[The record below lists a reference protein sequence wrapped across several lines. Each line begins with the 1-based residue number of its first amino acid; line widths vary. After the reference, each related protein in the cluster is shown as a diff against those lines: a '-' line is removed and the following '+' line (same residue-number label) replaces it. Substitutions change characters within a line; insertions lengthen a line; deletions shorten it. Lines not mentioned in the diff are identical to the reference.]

1 MGPGADVTRNVYLEQ
16 SDTDT
21 RKLLYIPKL
30 S

>member
-1 MGPGADVTRNVYLEQ
+1 MGPSADVTRNADLEQ

-21 RKLLYIPKL
+21 RKLLYIPQL